1 MSTILVV
8 DDMEVFREPIAAVLR
23 ARGYRT
29 ICAGSGVEGL
39 ARLEEQTPDLV
50 LLDVAM
56 PEMDGLTF
64 LRKIRDDVRWAA
76 LPVILMT
83 AMLERDCVEATTTLG
98 VRGHLLKSS
107 FSLTEMVAMV
117 RKALG
122 EG

>member
-8 DDMEVFREPIAAVLR
+8 DDVESFREPIAAVLR
-23 ARGYRT
+23 ARGYAAV
-29 ICAGSGVEGL
+29 CAGSGVEAL
-39 ARLEEQTPDLV
+39 AAMERQTPDLV

-64 LRKIRDDVRWAA
+64 LRTIRADPRWAL

-83 AMLERDCVEATTTLG
+83 AMLERDCGDAAKSLG
-98 VRGHLLKSS
+98 VRGHLLKSN

-117 RKALG
+117 RGTLG
-122 EG
+122 ER